1 MVSKFGLWIS
11 AVFRRVVP
19 DPLVIA
25 ILLSLVVFMLALLFG
40 RAPAANPDAGLGGRA
55 LALFDAWRATDG
67 LWKLLMFGMQM
78 CLILVTGYALAESR
92 PVRWVLDRLAEVPRS
107 PRGAVA
113 LVALVAC
120 LAGLVNWGLGL
131 IVGAILARDVA
142 RATARRG
149 VKVHFPLL
157 VAAGY
162 MGLLIWHGGLSGSA
176 PLTMTTAHTAAAVLP
191 KATMELLGNQ
201 GIPLTGTLFST
212 LNLVITGGLL
222 VVIPLT
228 LVLLH
233 PTRAEDI
240 VPAPAGSGDPKTG
253 VSGMSGESGSSGAP
267 ATLPDRLETSRVIA
281 WLLGVP
287 LVLAVVRYGLVQG
300 LWSITINEVIALMF
314 GLGMILHGSVRSYA
328 RAAEDGAGESVGVIL
343 QFPIYAGIAALFMS
357 SGLVGVVSD
366 AIGEWIPASLLPLA
380 TFISATVVGLFIPSG
395 GAQWGVQGP
404 VALASAIQ
412 SGVAPGAIVMAV
424 AYGDQAA
431 NMLQPFWALPLLA
444 ITGAK
449 ARDIVGYTALVMLVS
464 VVWIGLGL
472 VVLG

>member
-11 AVFRRVVP
+11 ALFRRFVP

-25 ILLSLVVFMLALLFG
+25 ILLTLVVFVLALVFG
-40 RAPAANPDAGLGGRA
+40 RAPEASPDAGTLQRA
-55 LALFDAWRATDG
+55 VLLFDAWRGDNG
-67 LWKLLMFGMQM
+67 VWRFLKFGMQM
-78 CLILVTGYALAESR
+78 CLVLITGYALAESR
-92 PVRWVLDRLAEVPRS
+92 PVRRVLDALAELPRS
-107 PRGAVA
+107 PRAAVG

-142 RATARRG
+142 RAAARRG
-149 VKVHFPLL
+149 LKVHYPLL

-176 PLTMTTAHTAAAVLP
+176 PLTMTTVQAASGVLP
-191 KATMELLGNQ
+191 KATIELLGNK
-201 GIPLTGTLFST
+201 GVPLTETLFST

-222 VVIPLT
+222 VIIPLT
-228 LVLLH
+228 LVVLH
-233 PTRAEDI
+233 PTRGQD
-240 VPAPAGSGDPKTG
+240 VMPAPRATGEVRAEVAEMPGSGEP
-253 VSGMSGESGSSGAP
+253 S
-267 ATLPDRLETSRVIA
+267 LPDRLDRSSLVA

-287 LVLAVVRYGLVQG
+287 LAFAVVRYAAVQG

-314 GLGMILHGSVRSYA
+314 GLGLVLHGSVRSYA
-328 RAAEDGAGESVGVIL
+328 NAATDGAGESVGIVL
-343 QFPIYAGIAALFMS
+343 QFPIYGGIAALFEA
-357 SGLVGVVSD
+357 SGLVDVLSD
-366 AIGEWIPASLLPLA
+366 AIRAGIPPSLLPLA

-395 GAQWGVQGP
+395 GGQWGVQGP
-404 VALASAIQ
+404 VALASAVDA
-412 SGVAPGAIVMAV
+412 GVAPGAIVMAV

-449 ARDIVGYTALVMLVS
+449 ARDIVGYTAIAMIVS
-464 VVWIGLGL
+464 MAWMSLGL